1 MGEIGVPGEI
11 IALSQVSDKRY
22 TYCCIEY
29 ILHERDSNSQIYSGT
44 DCTMPHYLMED
55 LIPKQI
61 LNGKLYVSL
70 F

>member
-11 IALSQVSDKRY
+11 IALSQVTDKR
-22 TYCCIEY
+22 IEY

-61 LNGKLYVSL
+61 LNVKLYVSL